1 MNPFAKY
8 FDRNLVIYQ
17 LIKKNLIVNQCKM
30 KNTFVQCKF
39 SGNKTP
45 RENECYN
52 YFSVLLLDSIAN
64 VDKKCYQQIF
74 SEECKYPAKKEKYR
88 KFH

>member
-1 MNPFAKY
+1 
-8 FDRNLVIYQ
+8 
-17 LIKKNLIVNQCKM
+17 M

-64 VDKKCYQQIF
+64 VDKKCY
-74 SEECKYPAKKEKYR
+74 
-88 KFH
+88 